1 MQCGTANALVNLL
14 IDPAG
19 LVGVVLAQLL
29 QIFAPHGADLGGL
42 IFINPFACSL
52 RTGLF
57 GDRRELVQG
66 ILISGNSNGKIT
78 ECKRIA
84 IANAALPI
92 ADD

>member
-1 MQCGTANALVNLL
+1 VRHGQ
-14 IDPAG
+14 
-19 LVGVVLAQLL
+19 
-29 QIFAPHGADLGGL
+29 HGADLGGL